1 MRKQSFFEFISNSSI
16 STSFLF
22 IWGETINT
30 FIHSRSSLENHTRF
44 QTKKDQKSCPLGRT
58 YLYIGS
64 ISPGHPSINPNINSA
79 KFYPWMS
86 RPKIQ
91 ALTLLHTISNRIG
104 ASHFVHLPLKN
115 VIRLHTYFLHTTY
128 LIFMLGYMK

>member
-1 MRKQSFFEFISNSSI
+1 MRKQNFFEFISNSSV

-44 QTKKDQKSCPLGRT
+44 QTKKDQKPCPLGRT

-64 ISPGHPSINPNINSA
+64 ISPGDPSTFFKYQLSKVLPVDVPPQDPTPHPFTHHFEQNRCITFCTPSTEKYYSPT
-79 KFYPWMS
+79 YLL
-86 RPKIQ
+86 
-91 ALTLLHTISNRIG
+91 LT
-104 ASHFVHLPLKN
+104 
-115 VIRLHTYFLHTTY
+115 